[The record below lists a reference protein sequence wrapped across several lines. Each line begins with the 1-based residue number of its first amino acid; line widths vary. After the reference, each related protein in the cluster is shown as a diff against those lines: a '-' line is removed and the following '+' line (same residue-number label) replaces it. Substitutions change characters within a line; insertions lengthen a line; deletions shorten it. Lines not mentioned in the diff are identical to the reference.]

1 MPPEADAD
9 DTFVV
14 DADQVIMAVGQT
26 IDGSVFGEAFELDK
40 RGWIKADPVTGKTS
54 LDGVFAGGD
63 SVTGPMSV
71 VHAIGDGERAAVGI
85 DQFLSGEKHAFWRA
99 EQPNTTDYDPD
110 ADPVP
115 YPREKLRMMPVDKR
129 RSNFDEV
136 EQSWNEAEAVR
147 QARRCLRCDYGK
159 CTVCDEEASNA

>member
-1 MPPEADAD
+1 
-9 DTFVV
+9 
-14 DADQVIMAVGQT
+14 MAVGQT
-26 IDGSVFGEAFELDK
+26 LDSSVFGGALELDG
-40 RGWIKADPVTGKTS
+40 RNWIKADPVTGKTS
-54 LDGVFAGGD
+54 LEGVFAGGD

-85 DQFLSGEKHAFWRA
+85 DQLLSGATHAFWRA

-115 YPREKLRMMPVDKR
+115 YPREKMRMMPVDKR

-159 CTVCDEEASNA
+159 CTVCEKEASNA

>member
-1 MPPEADAD
+1 GVLALD
-9 DTFVV
+9 D
-14 DADQVIMAVGQT
+14 
-26 IDGSVFGEAFELDK
+26 

-54 LDGVFAGGD
+54 VAGVFAGGD

-85 DQFLSGEKHAFWRA
+85 DLLLSGEKHAFWRT
-99 EQPNTTDYDPD
+99 EQENTTDYDPD
-110 ADPVP
+110 TEPVP

-136 EQSWNEAEAVR
+136 EQSWNESEAVR

-159 CTVCDEEASNA
+159 CTVCDEEDTNV